1 MLWLSDAGGRE
12 SWRDH
17 DRYALTAED
26 WPAAAYPPQKRRRL
40 VVVVNGVPGSGASTL
55 GSQLAE
61 ELGVPLL
68 SRDVIKEAV
77 ADALPADVVSRHG
90 AGQSLGAGATNAI
103 WALLACSPAG
113 GGVESWFWP
122 HEAGHVRAGLRGAGL
137 DQEVVPEV
145 WCDLPVDLAR
155 RRFEARA
162 GERHVGHGPQ
172 AGLDDFWATV
182 RDAARPLG
190 LGPVHRVDT
199 SAPVPP
205 GQVTRLALA
214 VRATAH

>member
-1 MLWLSDAGGRE
+1 V
-12 SWRDH
+12 
-17 DRYALTAED
+17 
-26 WPAAAYPPQKRRRL
+26 AYPAPKSRRL
-40 VVVVNGVPGSGASTL
+40 VVVVNGVPGSGTSML
-55 GSQLAE
+55 GRQLAE

-77 ADALPADVVSRHG
+77 ADALPPDAVPADVESRHG
-90 AGQSLGAGATNAI
+90 AGQSALGAGASNAI
-103 WALLACSPAG
+103 WALLACSPV
-113 GGVESWFWP
+113 GGVMESWFWP
-122 HEAGHVRAGLRGAGL
+122 RDAGYVRAGLRGAGL
-137 DQEVVPEV
+137 DHEVVPEV

-155 RRFEARA
+155 HRFEARA
-162 GERHVGHGPQ
+162 GARHVVHGPR

-214 VRATAH
+214 VRAAGR